1 MAWEP
6 ITSDELDAMIEA
18 AELDMEPPVLELW
31 KTLRIRPAKWQLSP
45 WGDMGGGFWVVAV
58 IGDRCIWYND
68 IEDGFNISRYQA
80 VGHILEYWCSQ
91 TELDRCIRGFLA
103 DVLQKLGYGDAT
115 VAVRDH
121 PGEHGVAGSA
131 G

>member
-1 MAWEP
+1 MTWEP

-45 WGDMGGGFWVVAV
+45 WGDLGGGFWVVAV

-80 VGHILEYWCSQ
+80 VGYILEYWCNQ

-103 DVLQKLGYGDAT
+103 DLLQKLGCGPAQEPSRGHSGDQRI
-115 VAVRDH
+115 V
-121 PGEHGVAGSA
+121 GSA